1 MRPRI
6 ASGIIIALTAL
17 ASGRF
22 TENPPALSPKL
33 LSDDPSKAPPG
44 FSPPDLNAPEFVP
57 AFGANDF
64 DPNHQA
70 DQALWDKYLKKGDH
84 MMCLMEATDKGAGWL
99 EKDTRQPPSAAS
111 RWKGDLRGECSSPER
126 YR

>member
-22 TENPPALSPKL
+22 IENPPALSPKL
-33 LSDDPSKAPPG
+33 LSDDLSKAPPG
-44 FSPPDLNAPEFVP
+44 SSPPDLNAPELVP
-57 AFGANDF
+57 ALSANDF
-64 DPNHQA
+64 DPNNQA

-126 YR
+126 CS